1 MRFIKKNYIGLLI
14 MFFLIIVFIWGL
26 QSTKKDFN
34 NMYDAGEYTYSYC
47 LENNVNNDRCN
58 YLIENHD
65 NKEVMTADTLT
76 IFFTSLMSHNNSWI
90 NYILVILIVF
100 PTMFYFCKL
109 CKSKM
114 AINILDRKSYFLFLK
129 NNIINCYKKIW
140 IIMVPLIILFVFS
153 YLYSGHFNYTYII
166 NSGGYYSFYVDANP
180 IIFII
185 LYILCIFLFF
195 IFFTNLGLIVVRKNH
210 NIIVVIIESFL
221 LFIVVDII
229 LELLLGVIMSNIL
242 FNGFSSRFNIV
253 NILNIGYAQN
263 IFEMLLLPISLVI
276 ISFILV
282 IIIYKKKEKFII
294 DCEKNN

>member
-1 MRFIKKNYIGLLI
+1 
-14 MFFLIIVFIWGL
+14 
-26 QSTKKDFN
+26 
-34 NMYDAGEYTYSYC
+34 
-47 LENNVNNDRCN
+47 
-58 YLIENHD
+58 
-65 NKEVMTADTLT
+65 
-76 IFFTSLMSHNNSWI
+76 
-90 NYILVILIVF
+90 
-100 PTMFYFCKL
+100 
-109 CKSKM
+109 
-114 AINILDRKSYFLFLK
+114 
-129 NNIINCYKKIW
+129 
-140 IIMVPLIILFVFS
+140 MVPLIILFVFS
-153 YLYSGHFNYTYII
+153 YLYSGHFNYTYLI

-229 LELLLGVIMSNIL
+229 LELLLGVIISNIL

-263 IFEMLLLPISLVI
+263 VFEMLLLPISLVI

>member
-1 MRFIKKNYIGLLI
+1 MSFIKNNYISLLI
-14 MFFLIIVFIWGL
+14 MFFLIIIFIFGL
-26 QSTKKDFN
+26 QTTKKDFDS
-34 NMYDAGEYTYSYC
+34 MYNASEYTYSYC
-47 LENNVNNDRCN
+47 IENNVNNDRCN
-58 YLIENHD
+58 YLIENHN
-65 NKEVMTADTLT
+65 NKEVLTADTFT
-76 IFFTSLMSHNNSWI
+76 VFFTSLMSQNNSWI
-90 NYILVILIVF
+90 NYVLVILIVF

-114 AINILDRKSYFLFLK
+114 AINILDRESYFLFLK

-140 IIMVPLIILFVFS
+140 IIIVPLIILFVLS

-195 IFFTNLGLIVVRKNH
+195 MFFTNLGLIVVRKNH

-229 LELLLGVIMSNIL
+229 LELLLGVIISNIL

-263 IFEMLLLPISLVI
+263 VFEMLLLPISLVI

>member
-1 MRFIKKNYIGLLI
+1 
-14 MFFLIIVFIWGL
+14 
-26 QSTKKDFN
+26 
-34 NMYDAGEYTYSYC
+34 
-47 LENNVNNDRCN
+47 
-58 YLIENHD
+58 
-65 NKEVMTADTLT
+65 
-76 IFFTSLMSHNNSWI
+76 MSHNNSWI

-229 LELLLGVIMSNIL
+229 LELLLGVIISNIL

-263 IFEMLLLPISLVI
+263 VFEMLLLPISLVI